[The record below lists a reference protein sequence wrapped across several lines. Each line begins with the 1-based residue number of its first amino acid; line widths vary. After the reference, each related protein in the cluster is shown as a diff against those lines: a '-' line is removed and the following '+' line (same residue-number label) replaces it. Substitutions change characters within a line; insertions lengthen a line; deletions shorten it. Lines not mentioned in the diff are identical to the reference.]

1 MRKFGKIIGNESFYL
16 CTFNFQPQQIWN
28 VFMEMVPTNFNKKVF
43 STLDRDNDGGI
54 GVEEFV
60 TVSLRLASQMNTQ
73 ALECH
78 SESQAFRL
86 SSS

>member
-1 MRKFGKIIGNESFYL
+1 MKYCYVLKFNFRGGEKIIGNESFYL
-16 CTFNFQPQQIWN
+16 FTFNFQPQQIWN

-60 TVSLRLASQMNTQ
+60 TVSLRLAGQMNM
-73 ALECH
+73 
-78 SESQAFRL
+78 
-86 SSS
+86 

>member
-1 MRKFGKIIGNESFYL
+1 MYSNLILEEVRKFGKIIGNESFYL
-16 CTFNFQPQQIWN
+16 FTFNFQPQQIWN

-60 TVSLRLASQMNTQ
+60 TVSLRLAG
-73 ALECH
+73 
-78 SESQAFRL
+78 
-86 SSS
+86 

>member
-16 CTFNFQPQQIWN
+16 FTFNFQPQQIWN

-60 TVSLRLASQMNTQ
+60 TVSFRLAGQMRHWSVIRN
-73 ALECH
+73 LKP
-78 SESQAFRL
+78 SAFLPL
-86 SSS
+86 S

>member
-16 CTFNFQPQQIWN
+16 FTFNFQPQQIWN

-60 TVSLRLASQMNTQ
+60 TVSLRLAGQMNMQ

-78 SESQAFRL
+78 SESQPSRL